1 MDPVKDQLKD
11 SRVRAS
17 RDREPRD
24 QGRIRG
30 VEHEVEVVL
39 SEGVVEGD
47 EEDLV
52 DREVIGQLLL
62 KRHRMVCGIMGDV
75 TKHGEKVMSCDE

>member
-1 MDPVKDQLKD
+1 VDLVKDQLKD

-39 SEGVVEGD
+39 SEVVVEGD

-52 DREVIGQLLL
+52 DREVIGPLLL
-62 KRHRMVCGIMGDV
+62 KRHRPV
-75 TKHGEKVMSCDE
+75 